1 MEGVESEDISQTLFQ
16 IGKTRRKEE
25 YDLGLMRN
33 KGEFV
38 KVFSPSQ
45 APKELIFPKYFLQV
59 PSRAPRDQFVCL
71 EVPTIK

>member
-1 MEGVESEDISQTLFQ
+1 MEGVESEDISQELFQ
-16 IGKTRRKEE
+16 IGKTRRKKE

-45 APKELIFPKYFLQV
+45 APKELIFPKYCSASPFQS
-59 PSRAPRDQFVCL
+59 PQGSVCL
-71 EVPTIK
+71 PGSSDD